1 MVFVINSNNFEID
14 ITRYTLANKTST
26 TKLHGFPTVY
36 SSASEYITPVNLW
49 LNYLVNVKRVKDV
62 SSSLRAIKR
71 YWNYL
76 EEHKLSWDHFPRQK
90 SSKPTYRY
98 RNDDLLRSV
107 KIGKLKAST
116 ASLYMQHIINFYE
129 WAANEKLF
137 ELNEHSKPFNYQTL
151 QITNQQMM
159 RHNKPF
165 FSVQS
170 TDLRISVPDRNKT
183 QSLCPLSDSE
193 IKAYSLALKRSSVE
207 FRLHQLLQLNTG
219 MRVREACTFPAKCVL
234 APPYEKKRYEIMI
247 GPANQV
253 ETKYGATRTI
263 EISSFL
269 MHELY
274 KYYISERRLKRASK
288 HKSKDSYLLLNIKG
302 APFSTNSI
310 QEHFFRA
317 KKLMASSQKIIYKHR
332 THDLRSTYGTYRLS
346 SLLDNGIPESDAIA
360 LLMGWMGHKNEA
372 TLWKYVQFLKKET
385 VRQNALSML
394 DLILEEALAE

>member
-1 MVFVINSNNFEID
+1 MVFVINSDNFEIEVS
-14 ITRYTLANKTST
+14 RYTLSTKTST
-26 TKLHGFPTVY
+26 AALHGFPTVY
-36 SSASEYITPVNLW
+36 SNDGGYVTPVNLW
-49 LNYLVNVKRVKDV
+49 LNYLVNVKHAKDI

-76 EEHKLSWDHFPRQK
+76 EANKLCWDHFPRQK

-98 RNDDLLRSV
+98 RNDDLLKSV
-107 KIGKLKAST
+107 KDGKLKAST
-116 ASLYMQHIINFYE
+116 ASLYMQHVIGFYE
-129 WAANEKLF
+129 WAAYEKLF

-151 QITNQQMM
+151 QISNQQMM

-170 TDLRISVPDRNKT
+170 TDLRIRVPDRNKV
-183 QSLCPLSDSE
+183 QSLSPLSDTE
-193 IKAYSLALKRSSVE
+193 IKEYLHALKHANVE

-219 MRVREACTFPAKCVL
+219 MRVREACTFPAEIVL
-234 APPYEKKRYEIMI
+234 APPYEKKRYEITI

-274 KYYISERRLKRASK
+274 KYYISERRSKRALKPNSN
-288 HKSKDSYLLLNIKG
+288 YLLLNVKG
-302 APFSTNSI
+302 EPFSTNSI
-310 QEHFFRA
+310 QEHFLRV
-317 KKLMASSQKIIYKHR
+317 KKSMALNQGISYKHR

-346 SLLDNGIPESDAIA
+346 SMLDNGVPESDAIT

-372 TLWKYVQFLKKET
+372 TMWKYVRFLRKET

-394 DLILEEALAE
+394 DRILEEALLE